1 MRALLTHRYTSAA
14 LQTPLHGL
22 SRSISQPAWRHALI
36 LPALQAAGGVVA
48 ALIAV
53 LAVDLEAGL
62 GVAAGSLAV
71 AAGFLVF
78 AWRTALRP
86 QEVGAPASFLRL
98 LVGLALKWAV
108 ITALLVIAW
117 RSGEV
122 GAGGVLVG
130 VLAAYV
136 AHFFGLAWLFR

>member
-1 MRALLTHRYTSAA
+1 M
-14 LQTPLHGL
+14 PLHGL
-22 SRSISQPAWRHALI
+22 SRSNSQPAWRNALI
-36 LPALQAAGGVVA
+36 LPAFQAAGGVIA
-48 ALIAV
+48 ATIAI
-53 LAVDLEAGL
+53 LAVDLKAGL

-86 QEVGAPASFLRL
+86 QAVGPATSFLRL
-98 LVGLALKWAV
+98 LVGLLLKWTVIAAV
-108 ITALLVIAW
+108 LVVAW

-130 VLAAYV
+130 VLTAYV
-136 AHFFGLAWLFR
+136 AYFFSLAWLLR